1 MRDDAFKP
9 AVELVLALRAGE
21 VKSRELLEMYLDR
34 VERHNPAINSVV
46 HLKAED
52 ARKRADEADAATAR
66 GESWGP
72 LHGLPMTIKEL
83 FEVEGFRCTAGD
95 PQFAE
100 RVATQSS
107 PSVPKLG

>member
-9 AVELVLALRAGE
+9 AAELVSALRARE
-21 VKSRELLEMYLDR
+21 VKSRELLDMYLDR
-34 VERHNPAINSVV
+34 VERYNPSINSIV
-46 HLKAED
+46 HIKADE
-52 ARKRADEADAATAR
+52 ARKRADKADAATAR

-83 FEVEGFRCTAGD
+83 FEVEGYRWTAGD

-100 RVATQSS
+100 RVATQTRPRCRS
-107 PSVPKLG
+107 